1 MIQSAAYEIIKKEGF
16 DEGIQQGIQQEQV
29 NRGRK
34 TIYDVLEVRFEIVP
48 LGVIQEIKHIDDVQ
62 VLEALHRKAVTVKDL
77 PTFRT
82 ILHQILEP
90 EFES

>member
-1 MIQSAAYEIIKKEGF
+1 
-16 DEGIQQGIQQEQV
+16 
-29 NRGRK
+29 
-34 TIYDVLEVRFEIVP
+34 
-48 LGVIQEIKHIDDVQ
+48 VIQEIRDIDDVQ

-90 EFES
+90 ELES